1 MRDFIKIFIF
11 VFLFISSYVPS
22 VDGFDVP
29 KIPGVPGIGGGGDSG
44 VDVDALTGKQSELVK
59 SMAKAIL
66 NLTEAQVKFLEG
78 LGEKEAAI
86 AAGMYIEALKKGEA
100 IGKDDLEKAVEKTK
114 ESQALIDKKIAEQ
127 KVLELSLIHI

>member
-86 AAGMYIEALKKGEA
+86 AVA
-100 IGKDDLEKAVEKTK
+100 
-114 ESQALIDKKIAEQ
+114 S
-127 KVLELSLIHI
+127 